1 MKKTLLNVIIIN
13 LIILLIYLVCGL
25 SQFAIDLVNSNL
37 VISGFIFIFLTILL
51 LLYFIIHISYTKQKI
66 CLITIASLM
75 LLLMVFRVLKYGG
88 FSQIDFVSRH
98 LWYLYYLPVLFIPFF
113 LLVTSL
119 SNYYETHKKAVL
131 ITYISVGLVSL
142 FLAVFISLNDLHQ
155 TAFKFNEG
163 FVNWDSD
170 YSHGVTYYIVLVYVT
185 LLFIASFVIF
195 FRQCQIA
202 KGKRYSYI
210 SLIPLAMGFTYMMLY
225 IFDLTPKYKGMSIL
239 CEFPET
245 LCFMIVGYIFSL
257 ISLRIIASNRNY
269 DKVFLNMSL
278 PAFIKDLSNNVI
290 YQNTDSALIK
300 DNKEEQTI
308 IDNHLY
314 QNTAIPGGK
323 ITWIS
328 DISDLN
334 KIYQELSELNDRL
347 KEEEQLNLL
356 TSNLKEEQ
364 LAILEKDKLYDG
376 IAKDVFEESSKIME
390 LSQEIKKDM
399 SLFNKNMPIILL
411 LSIYIKR
418 FANLKLLSEEKTE
431 IDLNE
436 LYLSINESL
445 RYLEKIGV
453 KTALVGSSKGTYSSA
468 KISEAYTFVGKT
480 IIKNLDSIIGVTVLF
495 NDNYLFKI
503 NIEGKNLKINEYKNA
518 SVSMEDDV
526 YYITIKKE
534 DKA

>member
-1 MKKTLLNVIIIN
+1 MKKTLLNVIVIN
-13 LIILLIYLVCGL
+13 LVILFIYLVCGIT
-25 SQFAIDLVNSNL
+25 QFSIDLINSKL
-37 VISGFIFIFLTILL
+37 VISVFIFIFLSILL
-51 LLYFIIHISYTKQKI
+51 LLYFIIHISYTKQKV

-88 FSQIDFVSRH
+88 FSQIDIVSRH

-113 LLVTSL
+113 LLVTAL

-131 ITYISVGLVSL
+131 IASSSTGFVSL
-142 FLAVFISLNDLHQ
+142 FLAVFISLNDFHQ

-170 YSHGVTYYIVLVYVT
+170 YSHGVTYYIVLVYVA

-210 SLIPLAMGFTYMMLY
+210 SLIPLIMGFTYMMLY
-225 IFDLTPKYKGMSIL
+225 IFDLTPKYKGFSVL

-245 LCFMIVGYIFSL
+245 LCFMIAGYIFSL

-278 PAFIKDLSNNVI
+278 PAFIMDKSGNVI
-290 YQNTDSALIK
+290 YQNTDSGLIK
-300 DNKEEQTI
+300 DNKEEQTV
-308 IDNHLY
+308 IDNYLY
-314 QNTAIPGGK
+314 QTASIPGGK
-323 ITWIS
+323 VTWIS

-334 KIYQELSELNDRL
+334 KIYQELSELNERL

-376 IAKDVFEESSKIME
+376 IAKDVFDESSKIME
-390 LSQEIKKDM
+390 LSREIKKDN
-399 SLFNKNMPIILL
+399 SLFDKNMPIILL

-418 FANLKLLSEEKTE
+418 FANLKLLSEEKEE

-453 KTALVGSSKGTYSSA
+453 KTALVGSSKGTYSSK
-468 KISEAYTFVGKT
+468 KISDIYTFFGKT
-480 IIKNLDSIIGVTVLF
+480 IINNLDNITGVTVLF
-495 NDNYLFKI
+495 NDKNLLKI
-503 NIEGKNLKINEYKNA
+503 NIEGKDLKINKLSYI
-518 SVSMEDDV
+518 SMNEEDNV

-534 DKA
+534 DNK